1 MKWQWKSAITLS
13 FILIIC
19 LVVAVL
25 LAAMKKM
32 YIESWFLLNRNV
44 MVGFLS
50 GLLLTFV
57 VSLSNFAHTQR
68 THARE
73 RAAALDAFSEE
84 SSALQA
90 LIGDFGGEENA
101 PAIPESSQLAL
112 GQTLAHLVDRVN
124 AIQRNEKISPR
135 TSRSIQKGGLFVSS
149 IVKSELAFDL
159 AFAAFEE
166 GCVKAYHTFSSLP
179 FLTDAGE
186 RQQALEGFSRQL
198 RELSSALAVG
208 SALSYTMADFRAAIR
223 KAFGEKRTPA

>member
-90 LIGDFGGEENA
+90 LISGFGGEENA
-101 PAIPESSQLAL
+101 PAVPESSQLAL
-112 GQTLAHLVDRVN
+112 GQALARLVDRVN
-124 AIQRNEKISPR
+124 AIQRNERFRRERAVRFK
-135 TSRSIQKGGLFVSS
+135 
-149 IVKSELAFDL
+149 
-159 AFAAFEE
+159 
-166 GCVKAYHTFSSLP
+166 KA
-179 FLTDAGE
+179 
-186 RQQALEGFSRQL
+186 GFSLHQSQKASL
-198 RELSSALAVG
+198 RLTLR
-208 SALSYTMADFRAAIR
+208 LPRLR
-223 KAFGEKRTPA
+223 KAASQRITPTAASHISQTQASVNRRWRVSRAS